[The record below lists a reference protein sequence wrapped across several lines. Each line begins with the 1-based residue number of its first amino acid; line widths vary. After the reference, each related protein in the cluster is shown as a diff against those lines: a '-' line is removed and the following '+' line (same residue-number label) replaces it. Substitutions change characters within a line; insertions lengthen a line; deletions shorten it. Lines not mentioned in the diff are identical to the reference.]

1 MSVATETPL
10 NSTVA
15 APAPAEN
22 GDALVQQVIDQLR
35 SLQEIIRQ
43 RDKELADLRA
53 EFKQVEL
60 ERDVYRES
68 LYMID
73 AKNLRSFTEEEIKEM
88 KENGLDFG
96 ELVDELQK
104 ELENSK

>member
-1 MSVATETPL
+1 MPVAAEAPSNSSVATPT
-10 NSTVA
+10 
-15 APAPAEN
+15 PAEN

-43 RDKELADLRA
+43 RDKEIADLRA
-53 EFKQVEL
+53 EFKQVKL

-73 AKNLRSFTEEEIKEM
+73 AKNLRSFTEDEIKEM
-88 KENGLDFG
+88 KENGVDFG